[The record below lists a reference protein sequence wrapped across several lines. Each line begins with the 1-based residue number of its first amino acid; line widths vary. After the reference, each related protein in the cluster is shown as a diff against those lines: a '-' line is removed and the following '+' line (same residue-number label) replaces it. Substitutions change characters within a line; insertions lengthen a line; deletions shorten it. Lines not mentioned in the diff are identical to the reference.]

1 MKARAL
7 EIFAHNHNEEQVL
20 GDDKAMRRQL
30 PNTAAQSK
38 RDRANGGD
46 DRRHETQLVDQEMTR
61 ETSTSG
67 QRIDEEELLDNMEE
81 S

>member
-1 MKARAL
+1 MKARAA
-7 EIFAHNHNEEQVL
+7 EIFAHNHNDEEVL
-20 GDDKAMRRQL
+20 GDDRAMRRQL

-38 RDRANGGD
+38 RERYTAGD
-46 DRRHETQLVDQEMTR
+46 ERRQEAAMVDQEMAR

-67 QRIDEEELLDNMEE
+67 QRIDSEDLLHDAEE